1 MKPCPP
7 DLARRLLYIIHR
19 GFVEARLL
27 ALGERHQQL
36 FDLADALENFSSYVD
51 RWEDDHLDMI
61 RFDLKTYQDKYQ
73 GLCFD
78 YLANLERDKVPERF

>member
-7 DLARRLLYIIHR
+7 ELVRRLLYIIHR

-51 RWEDDHLDMI
+51 HWEDDHLDMI
-61 RFDLKTYQDKYQ
+61 RFNLKTYQDKYP
-73 GLCFD
+73 GVSFD